1 MIRRTFILVTLAA
14 TILTTV
20 VFALAQKPVE
30 RVQPQRQVEISP
42 EVIRGIRN
50 RPVRVIAKPFNIAI
64 ADIIVELANQPDADL
79 RPNIK
84 QFGHRHQESGE
95 SRNLLGF
102 RHDVS
107 A

>member
-1 MIRRTFILVTLAA
+1 MIRRTFMLMSVTA
-14 TILTTV
+14 TILSTF

-42 EVIRGIRN
+42 EVIRRIRN

-79 RPNIK
+79 RPNDKTIW
-84 QFGHRHQESGE
+84 HQHSQSGQ
-95 SRNLLGF
+95 SRNLFGF
-102 RHDVS
+102 RHDVF